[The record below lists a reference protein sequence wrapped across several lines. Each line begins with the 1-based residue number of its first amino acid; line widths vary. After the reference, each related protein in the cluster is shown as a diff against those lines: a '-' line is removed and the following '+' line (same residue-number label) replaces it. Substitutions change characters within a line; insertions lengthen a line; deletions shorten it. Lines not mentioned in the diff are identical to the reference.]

1 MLRRNSKAS
10 RIVNSHAIPQYL
22 WDADTGPDPSARKRI
37 LPPPLLHLVRRLKKV
52 FSRSKLGILRT
63 LNLPA
68 HELAS
73 CRSCFNL
80 GFHHWPYSIVL
91 LNILETARQGCNTC
105 RFVKNSIISC
115 TTSSERAQI
124 VAIVPTWYDRQ
135 VEMNWLSLMVEK
147 AEHGIEV
154 PGNRI
159 NIYLF
164 TTPGSVT
171 PSFDVLT

>member
-10 RIVNSHAIPQYL
+10 RIVNSRDIPQYL
-22 WDADTGPDPSARKRI
+22 WEADTGPNASARKRI
-37 LPPPLLHLVRRLKKV
+37 LHIVRRLKKV
-52 FSRSKLGILRT
+52 FTGSKLRILRT
-63 LNLPA
+63 LNPPA

-80 GFHHWPYSIVL
+80 GFSHWPWSIVL
-91 LNILETARQGCNTC
+91 LNILESARQGCNTC

-124 VAIVPTWYDRQ
+124 VAIVPVWKEVYM
-135 VEMNWLSLMVEK
+135 EMNWLSLKVEN

-159 NIYLF
+159 HIYLF